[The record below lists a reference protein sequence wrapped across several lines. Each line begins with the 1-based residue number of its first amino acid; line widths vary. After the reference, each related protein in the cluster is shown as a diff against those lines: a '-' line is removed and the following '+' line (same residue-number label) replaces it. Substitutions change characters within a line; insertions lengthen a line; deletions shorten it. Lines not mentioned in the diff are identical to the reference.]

1 MDSEHILYLYNDDEH
16 SFDYVVEALIE
27 ICLHNSDQAEQC
39 AYLAHYKGKY
49 DVKVGSY
56 YAISSMYEQLLDKGL
71 KVSVQSTKQY
81 IK

>member
-1 MDSEHILYLYNDDEH
+1 MDSEHILYLHNDDEH
-16 SFDYVVEALIE
+16 SFDFVVEALME

-39 AYLAHYKGKY
+39 ACLVHYKGKY

-56 YAISSMYEQLLDKGL
+56 YAISSMREQLHDKGL
-71 KVSVQSTKQY
+71 KVCMQSTKQY